1 MSPRLKMALDYGP
14 LLLFAGVYFTFN
26 LYAATAVLMAAV
38 IVAVATEFAVVRKV
52 SPMLIMTT
60 LFVLPFG
67 GLTLWLTS
75 DIFIKIKPSVLYLTM
90 AAILVGGLFSG
101 RLFIKFLFAQLF
113 QLPDEAWRTLTLRLS
128 AFFIGLAIL
137 NLVVWRNFSEG
148 TWVLFK
154 VFGVVALTM
163 IFMLAQTP
171 FIARHQIERDN
182 PPSAS

>member
-26 LYAATAVLMAAV
+26 LYSATAVLMVAV
-38 IVAVATEFAVVRKV
+38 IVAVVTEYAVVRKV

-60 LFVLPFG
+60 AFVLPFG

-75 DIFIKIKPSVLYLTM
+75 DIFIKIKPSVFYLTM
-90 AAILVGGLFSG
+90 AVILMGGLFSG
-101 RLFIKFLFAQLF
+101 RLFIKILLGPVF
-113 QLPDEAWRTLTLRLS
+113 QLADEAWRTLTLRLS
-128 AFFIGLAIL
+128 VFFVALAIL
-137 NLVVWRNFSEG
+137 NIVVWRNFSEG

-154 VFGVVALTM
+154 VFGVVTLTM
-163 IFMLAQTP
+163 IFFLAQTP

-182 PPSAS
+182 LPPAN

>member
-1 MSPRLKMALDYGP
+1 MSPRLKMMLDYGP
-14 LLLFAGVYFTFN
+14 LLLFAGVYFTFD
-26 LYAATAVLMAAV
+26 LYRATAVLMAAV
-38 IVAVATEFAVVRKV
+38 IVAAATEYAVVRKV

-75 DIFIKIKPSVLYLTM
+75 DIFIKIKPSVLYVTM

-128 AFFIGLAIL
+128 VFFVGLAIL
-137 NLVVWRNFSEG
+137 NLIVWRNFSEG

-182 PPSAS
+182 PPPAN